1 MAEGRQPA
9 GSLVPFAAAIALG
22 LMVALL
28 PLSLAAGVIA
38 AAAGLLLV
46 LRYPWL
52 AVALMLLAGPWGA
65 LENVLLG
72 SAFLDSGQLSFLLLG
87 ALWLARGVLQRRR
100 YRTGAGRGIVIPH
113 TPLNLP
119 LFLFIA
125 LATFTLLAAPSV
137 STGLKEVL
145 KWVEIM
151 VVMWIVV
158 DLATAGETVHLRPAV
173 AVVLL
178 AGLSQGLI
186 GIWQFG
192 LRAGGPEHFLIP
204 NLLSFGEFYRAYGT
218 FEQPNPFGGFVSW
231 QALLGAGL
239 LLGWV
244 MAWWAQRH
252 TGRMFWKRLSP
263 GWLLFAAIATVTTG
277 LAMLM
282 SWSRGAWLGFA
293 AGAGALLFF
302 WPRRRRTGALLLLA
316 ALLLFL
322 VIWQAGLVPAPVA
335 ARLGSFTGDLRLGDV
350 RGVDINDANYSVLER
365 LAHWQ
370 AALSMARAN
379 LWLGVGFGNYEPAYG
394 EFALINWP
402 YPLGH
407 AHNYYLNLLAE
418 IGLLGLAAYLFLW
431 ATIFWQT
438 LQVSGRLAW
447 PARGLALGLLAVWT
461 ALAVHHLLD
470 KLYVNNLYLHLGAML
485 GILQLLDR
493 RSLTEG
499 SK

>member
-1 MAEGRQPA
+1 M
-9 GSLVPFAAAIALG
+9 PFAAAIALG
-22 LMVALL
+22 LSVALL
-28 PLSLAAGVIA
+28 PLPLAAGVIV
-38 AAAGLLLV
+38 AAAGLLLI

-72 SAFLDSGQLSFLLLG
+72 STFLDSGQLSFLLLG

-100 YRTGAGRGIVIPH
+100 YPPRAGRGIVIPR

-137 STGLKEVL
+137 PTGLKEVL

-204 NLLSFGEFYRAYGT
+204 NLLSLGEFYRAYGT

-239 LLGWV
+239 LLGWA
-244 MAWWAQRH
+244 MAWWEQRDA
-252 TGRMFWKRLSP
+252 GRSFWVRLSP
-263 GWLLFAAIATVTTG
+263 GWLLFAAVATVTTG
-277 LAMLM
+277 LALLM

-316 ALLLFL
+316 ALFLLL
-322 VIWQAGLVPAPVA
+322 VIWQVGLVPAPVA
-335 ARLGSFTGDLRLGDV
+335 ARLSSFTADLRLEDV

-394 EFALINWP
+394 QFALINWP

-418 IGLLGLAAYLFLW
+418 TGLLGLAAYLFLW

-438 LQVSGRLAW
+438 LRVAGRLAW
-447 PARGLALGLLAVWT
+447 PARGLALGLLAGWT